1 MTHCTVAV
9 ITPEF
14 VDLEKAQELLD
25 PYGMMTLDASL
36 CIPSEDRIHYYRF
49 QYDGAMDMLDQQ
61 KRYEAEEAGESWD
74 EHVDYEKPTFLEW
87 MQTMNETLVN
97 GCVPFDH
104 NFVFVQE
111 SELEDLDPSTS
122 YVLIDEA
129 EEEILKIIEV
139 KCKYKFDYYTPQLT
153 LPKSEWIKELVNRP
167 KGLCYAFIDYLT
179 PNIELS
185 KRWISDQDQVRF
197 EDYGSEKEY
206 LDALDEAKMKMVA
219 RLKAVPDTAFVSIFD
234 LHY

>member
-1 MTHCTVAV
+1 MTHYTVAV

-25 PYGMMTLDASL
+25 PYGMETLDASL
-36 CIPSEDRIHYYRF
+36 CVPSEDRIHYYRF

-61 KRYEAEEAGESWD
+61 KRYEAEEAGESWED
-74 EHVDYEKPTFLEW
+74 HADYDKPTFLEW

-97 GCVPFDH
+97 GCTPFDH
-104 NFVFVQE
+104 DFVFVQE
-111 SELEDLDPSTS
+111 SEVEDLDPSTS
-122 YVLIDEA
+122 YVVMDEA

-139 KCKYKFDYYTPQLT
+139 KCNFKFDYYTPDRI
-153 LPKSEWIKELVNRP
+153 LPKSEWIKELAINP
-167 KGLCYAFIDYLT
+167 MGLCYAFVDYLT

-185 KRWISDQDQVRF
+185 KRWISDQDHVRF
-197 EDYGSEKEY
+197 ADYPSEKAYFE
-206 LDALDEAKMKMVA
+206 AEAEAKMKMVA

-234 LHY
+234 IHY